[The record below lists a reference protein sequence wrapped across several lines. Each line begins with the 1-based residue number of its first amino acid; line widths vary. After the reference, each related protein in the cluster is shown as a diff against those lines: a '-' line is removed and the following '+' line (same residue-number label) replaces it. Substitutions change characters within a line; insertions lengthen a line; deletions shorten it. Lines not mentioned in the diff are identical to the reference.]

1 MAGALVRVLGYRRLR
16 LPSRIKLHPKPLLP
30 SPPHHSAIAGL
41 IDRHVKN
48 ETVGNCDV
56 GLHPQLRTV
65 GVLVTDQTID
75 AGVAGV
81 DCRFLQNKVTA
92 MRPSLYGWVSRHC
105 LVPLI

>member
-1 MAGALVRVLGYRRLR
+1 MAGALLSVPGYRPLR

-30 SPPHHSAIAGL
+30 SPPHHGAIAGL
-41 IDRHVKN
+41 IDRDVKH
-48 ETVGNCDV
+48 ETVGNFDV